1 MAYHR
6 NNSERRL
13 ARLEAEKARS
23 EPPAPP
29 PTLFEI
35 ELEGIRKKLTL
46 DEMRR
51 LRDLCRDSLARGYP
65 KSFEDP
71 INGVE
76 VRAIFDTARARAD
89 VR

>member
-1 MAYHR
+1 MTTFR
-6 NNSERRL
+6 DTERRL
-13 ARLEAEKARS
+13 ARIESAKEES

-29 PTLFEI
+29 PTPFEI
-35 ELEGIRKKLTL
+35 ELESIRRKLHL
-46 DEMRR
+46 GEMRR

-71 INGVE
+71 INGDE
-76 VRAIFDTARARAD
+76 VRAIFDTARARSD